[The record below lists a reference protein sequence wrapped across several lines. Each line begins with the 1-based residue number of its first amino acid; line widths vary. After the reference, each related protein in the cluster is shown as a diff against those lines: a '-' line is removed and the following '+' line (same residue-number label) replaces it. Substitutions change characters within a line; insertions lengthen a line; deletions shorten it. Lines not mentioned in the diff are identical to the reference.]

1 MQSLLGSSMIDFG
14 PGTQKGQLSKNG
26 IVCIHSRM
34 DFFFI
39 IYFFVKRYFIQRIPA
54 ELFIAEN

>member
-1 MQSLLGSSMIDFG
+1 MIDFG